1 MSEKR
6 NSASR
11 SAIQVKNRRKTIV
24 IEEQLDVQS
33 RLAEAK
39 ELLAYAVVLES
50 LMLACFQYGIMLMAF
65 KKVLGV

>member
-1 MSEKR
+1 
-6 NSASR
+6 
-11 SAIQVKNRRKTIV
+11 VKNRRKTIV

-39 ELLAYAVVLES
+39 ELFAYAVVLES
-50 LMLACFQYGIMLMAF
+50 LMLACFQYRIMLMAF